1 MAERSHHARRPDR
14 RLGQHL
20 DPKTS
25 LEAAKE
31 HGYRLAYLPTD
42 MSAADYRDTVW
53 ESEGGSSGG
62 DRPQKRSALRRMQR
76 R

>member
-31 HGYRLAYLPTD
+31 HGYRLAYLPSD
-42 MSAADYRDTVW
+42 MNAFDDHLLGDESA
-53 ESEGGSSGG
+53 GGGQQNFAPNTGG
-62 DRPQKRSALRRMQR
+62 R
-76 R
+76 